1 MAQEGW
7 ALQRVGFATY
17 YFERTEPGEYV
28 VRLECRKK
36 DEGYVSFVT
45 DMGAEYVGRIA
56 MWVYFRRKAELGEF
70 ELNGDLDSRI
80 EQLTKIG
87 RMLLLVGIGNLLIG
101 LSNLRYNGLG
111 GINLICA
118 GVLAYAYGRIQ
129 GKKDELQRTSSSGSA
144 SSTSRGRIGSSH
156 LFLKEKVLPK
166 ELHSGYAAFAAY
178 PIILNEFLFLR
189 RFFLFV

>member
-1 MAQEGW
+1 METKKVTKWYWVWDYEKEELWLNAMAQEGW

-45 DMGAEYVGRIA
+45 DMGAEYIGRIA

-70 ELNGDLDSRI
+70 ELNGNLDSRI
-80 EQLTKIG
+80 EQLTTIG

-101 LSNLRYNGLG
+101 LSNLRYNGIG
-111 GINLICA
+111 VINLICA
-118 GVLAYAYGRIQ
+118 GFLAYAYGRIR
-129 GKKDELQRTSSSGSA
+129 GKQDELQRE
-144 SSTSRGRIGSSH
+144 RQ
-156 LFLKEKVLPK
+156 
-166 ELHSGYAAFAAY
+166 LH
-178 PIILNEFLFLR
+178 E
-189 RFFLFV
+189 

>member
-1 MAQEGW
+1 METKKVTKWFWVWDFEKEELWLNAMAQEGW

-17 YFERTEPGEYV
+17 YFERTEPGEYI

-45 DMGAEYVGRIA
+45 DMGAEYIGRIA
-56 MWVYFRRKAELGEF
+56 MWVYFRRKSEQGEF

-80 EQLTKIG
+80 EQLTTIG

-101 LSNLRYNGLG
+101 LSNLRYNGIG
-111 GINLICA
+111 VVNLICA

-129 GKKDELQRTSSSGSA
+129 GKKDELQRE
-144 SSTSRGRIGSSH
+144 RQ
-156 LFLKEKVLPK
+156 
-166 ELHSGYAAFAAY
+166 LH
-178 PIILNEFLFLR
+178 E
-189 RFFLFV
+189 

>member
-1 MAQEGW
+1 METKKVTKWYWVWDYEKEELWLNAMAQEGW

-17 YFERTEPGEYV
+17 WFERTEPGEYI

-56 MWVYFRRKAELGEF
+56 MWVYFRRKTELGEF

-80 EQLTKIG
+80 EQLTTIG

-101 LSNLRYNGLG
+101 LSNLRYNGIG
-111 GINLICA
+111 VVNLICA
-118 GVLAYAYGRIQ
+118 GFLAYAYGRIR
-129 GKKDELQRTSSSGSA
+129 GKQDELQRE
-144 SSTSRGRIGSSH
+144 RQ
-156 LFLKEKVLPK
+156 
-166 ELHSGYAAFAAY
+166 LH
-178 PIILNEFLFLR
+178 E
-189 RFFLFV
+189 

>member
-1 MAQEGW
+1 METKKVTKWYWVWDYEKEELWLNAMAQEGW

-101 LSNLRYNGLG
+101 LSNLRYNGIG
-111 GINLICA
+111 VVNLICA
-118 GVLAYAYGRIQ
+118 GFLAYAYGRIR
-129 GKKDELQRTSSSGSA
+129 GKQDELQRE
-144 SSTSRGRIGSSH
+144 RQ
-156 LFLKEKVLPK
+156 
-166 ELHSGYAAFAAY
+166 LH
-178 PIILNEFLFLR
+178 E
-189 RFFLFV
+189 

>member
-1 MAQEGW
+1 METKKVTRWYWVWDYEKEELWLNAMAQEGW

-45 DMGAEYVGRIA
+45 DMGAEYIGRIA
-56 MWVYFRRKAELGEF
+56 RWVYFRRKTELGEF

-80 EQLTKIG
+80 DQLTRIG

-101 LSNLRYNGLG
+101 LSNLRYNGIG
-111 GINLICA
+111 VINLICA
-118 GVLAYAYGRIQ
+118 GFLAYCYGRIQ
-129 GKKDELQRTSSSGSA
+129 GKRDELQRE
-144 SSTSRGRIGSSH
+144 RQ
-156 LFLKEKVLPK
+156 
-166 ELHSGYAAFAAY
+166 LH
-178 PIILNEFLFLR
+178 E
-189 RFFLFV
+189 

>member
-1 MAQEGW
+1 METKKVTKWYWVWDYEKEELWLNAMAQEGW

-17 YFERTEPGEYV
+17 YFEKTEPGEYI

-80 EQLTKIG
+80 EQLTTIG

-101 LSNLRYNGLG
+101 LSNLRYNGIG
-111 GINLICA
+111 VVNLICA
-118 GVLAYAYGRIQ
+118 GFLAYCYGRIR
-129 GKKDELQRTSSSGSA
+129 GKRDELQRE
-144 SSTSRGRIGSSH
+144 RQ
-156 LFLKEKVLPK
+156 
-166 ELHSGYAAFAAY
+166 LH
-178 PIILNEFLFLR
+178 E
-189 RFFLFV
+189 